1 MYRVAKKHKARRVVG
16 EFLNELV
23 DAVVYDAFFF
33 LADLFR
39 GFIDEDY
46 GGRKSAVSW
55 AVVRGKGEAGR
66 DNRGEG
72 GAGDIH
78 TDDGGGLAGAG
89 GPEAEL
95 AEVVLGFL
103 REGVE
108 P

>member
-66 DNRGEG
+66 DNRENVGQETYIQMTA
-72 GAGDIH
+72 AGS
-78 TDDGGGLAGAG
+78 LAR
-89 GPEAEL
+89 
-95 AEVVLGFL
+95 EVPRRNL
-103 REGVE
+103 RR
-108 P
+108 